1 MVNSH
6 RRSGCY
12 SRWSNKIVTCEFMKI
27 ALLCSGLGNVHRGHE
42 VFARD
47 LFDLLHDSLDIT
59 LFKGGG
65 EASERELVVDNV
77 PRNAQ
82 YLDHIHLAVSP
93 KWENSVREQERTR
106 IETETFAYAALRPL
120 LEGGYD
126 VIHCLEQEV
135 CNIIYSQRHLFKV
148 IPKIVFSNGGAI
160 PAKKLPHCDFVQEH
174 TGFNLSHSARD
185 KAFMIPHGVDL
196 NRFRLGMKS
205 DFRKKHGIPDDAY
218 VIISVGT
225 ICYWHKRMDYVI
237 REVAALDDVYL
248 VIAGQ
253 TCGDTAAIKEI
264 GARLL
269 GDRVRFVTLPHD
281 ELPTAYSAANLFVL
295 GSLFE
300 AFGIV
305 YIEAM
310 AMGLPVVCTNHPNQ
324 RSIVKEGIF
333 IDMKQPGALRE
344 VLKNR
349 NPDVL
354 AALAKRGRAIVEAEY
369 DLTVLRQRY
378 IEAYRLIAN
387 TEVKLPKYSLAK
399 KLISNLKNA
408 FI

>member
-1 MVNSH
+1 
-6 RRSGCY
+6 
-12 SRWSNKIVTCEFMKI
+12 MKI

-47 LFDLLHDSLDIT
+47 LFDLLQDSLDIT

-65 EASERELVVDNV
+65 LASEREFVIDNV
-77 PRNAQ
+77 PRNAP
-82 YLDHIHLAVSP
+82 YLDHIHVAVSA
-93 KWENSVREQERTR
+93 KWESSVREQERTR

-120 LEGGYD
+120 LEGCFD

-135 CNIIYSQRHLFKV
+135 CNIVYSQRHLFRV
-148 IPKIVFSNGGAI
+148 VPKILFSNGGAI
-160 PAKKLPHCDFVQEH
+160 PAKRLPHCDFVQEH
-174 TGFNLSHSARD
+174 TGYNLSHSAKE

-205 DFRKKHGIPDDAY
+205 DFRKIHGIPEAAY
-218 VIISVGT
+218 VVISVGT

-237 REVAALDDVYL
+237 EELAALDDVFL

-253 TCGDTAAIKEI
+253 SCGDTPAIKEL
-264 GARLL
+264 GKRLM

-281 ELPTAYSAANLFVL
+281 ELPAAYAAADLFVL

-324 RSIVKEGIF
+324 RSIVQEGIF
-333 IDMKQPGALRE
+333 IDMKQPGALRDA
-344 VLKNR
+344 LKNR
-349 NPDVL
+349 DPEVL
-354 AALAKRGRAIVEAEY
+354 RAMAKRGRAIVEAEY
-369 DLTVLRQRY
+369 DLTILRGRY
-378 IEAYRLIAN
+378 LERYRSIADGQV
-387 TEVKLPKYSLAK
+387 ELPKYSLK
-399 KLISNLKNA
+399 TKLVSNLKNVWPG
-408 FI
+408 